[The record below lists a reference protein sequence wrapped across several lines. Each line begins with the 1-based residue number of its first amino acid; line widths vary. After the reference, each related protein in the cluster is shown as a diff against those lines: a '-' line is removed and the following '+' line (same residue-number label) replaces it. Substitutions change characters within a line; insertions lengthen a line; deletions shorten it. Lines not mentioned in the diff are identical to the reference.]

1 MLVLRMCDSGC
12 ACSAVEN
19 FNYYLAGRSL
29 IYGIKAPSPLCM
41 FLCTVYYLLQ
51 NLHQFKVLNICCLK
65 VL

>member
-19 FNYYLAGRSL
+19 FYYYLAGRSL

-51 NLHQFKVLNICCLK
+51 NLHQF
-65 VL
+65 